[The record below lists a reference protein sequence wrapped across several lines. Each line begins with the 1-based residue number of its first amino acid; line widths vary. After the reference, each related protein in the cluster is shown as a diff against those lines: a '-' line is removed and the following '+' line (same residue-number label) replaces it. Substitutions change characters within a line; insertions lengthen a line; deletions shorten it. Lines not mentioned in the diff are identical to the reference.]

1 MSDASEIAELR
12 TRIEKLELLVGIAYY
27 GKTAAEIRAM
37 LTPDRTIPGERYSLM
52 QSDVQIRDGIA
63 DLAKAIEAN
72 DTSIEALA
80 EMIRNLPDP
89 ASGAVSVIGS
99 VLPLRAPAG
108 AVAVKEMR
116 DASSTLLTSDLL
128 HGQLEFGGD
137 ETHRVF
143 TGPTAFIDEV
153 GIGGFPIKG
162 VPLAM
167 RKNGGVAFV
176 GERSDGTQ
184 EGVPM
189 VRAAMVWHEHHDNG
203 FRIMQGGVYAGGKLY
218 RTGDKIRMMALD
230 GAGKFSMSLEDYASG
245 RVERGQL
252 WAVWEDLDNPE
263 GPMLW
268 LQGCMAGLGIGVVGS
283 TQTMNEHNPNANDRG
298 IVLIAPI
305 KPSREATR
313 ADLVNV
319 P

>member
-72 DTSIEALA
+72 DTSIDALA
-80 EMIRNLPDP
+80 EIIRNLPNP

-108 AVAVKEMR
+108 AVAVREMR
-116 DASSTLLTSDLL
+116 DAVSDLLTSDVL
-128 HGQLEFGGD
+128 HEQLEHQD
-137 ETHRVF
+137 TQRVF
-143 TGPTAFIDEV
+143 TGPTAFMDEV
-153 GIGGFPIKG
+153 GIGGYPLKG
-162 VPLAM
+162 VALTM

-176 GERSDGTQ
+176 GETQAPDAQ
-184 EGVPM
+184 EGQYM
-189 VRAAMVWHEHHDNG
+189 VRAAQVWHEHHDNG